1 MKDVQILRVFFLG
14 VMAIIGILSLQTYWV
29 VNNWNTNE
37 EEFNER
43 VHSALYRV
51 AQSIAKMND
60 ISLPARNLIKQR
72 SANYYIVNTETEID
86 PSALEFY
93 LQKELERQ
101 QLRIDFEYAVFDCSN
116 RQMVYGNY
124 CTYGNQDNAPSVQD
138 RSNLPSD
145 QDFTYY
151 FGVRFPNRSNFL
163 FGKMQI
169 ALILTGIL
177 FVTVL
182 FFAYSLWVIFR
193 QKRFSEMQKDFIN
206 NMTHEFKTPLS
217 TIQIAADVFLKHAEV
232 QKDQRLLQY
241 AGIIKEQ
248 NTRLNHQVERV
259 LDIARFEKDN
269 FDLHLEWIDL
279 SDLILTVT
287 SSARLRVQ
295 ERGGMLG
302 LELDQAIEPVW
313 GDRFHLTN
321 LLHSLLDNAIKYSL
335 EAPKIM
341 VSLQALSPLSL
352 QLKIQDSGIGIPK
365 EYQAKIFE
373 KFYRIPTGNV
383 HNVKGFGLGLYY
395 VQRICLAH
403 GWKIRLQSDA
413 GQGTCMAI
421 VIPRTHP
428 KNTPAYESAPVVR

>member
-29 VNNWNTNE
+29 VNTWNINE
-37 EEFNER
+37 EEFNQQ
-43 VHSALYRV
+43 VHRALYGV
-51 AQSIAKMND
+51 AQSIATMND

-86 PSALEFY
+86 PVALQFY

-124 CTYGNQDNAPSVQD
+124 CAYGHDCKTSSVVQQ
-138 RSNLPSD
+138 NLPFD
-145 QDFTYY
+145 HEFTYY
-151 FGVRFPNRSNFL
+151 FGVRFPTRSNFL

-169 ALILTGIL
+169 ALIMTGIL
-177 FVTVL
+177 FITVL
-182 FFAYSLWVIFR
+182 FFSYSMWVIFR

-217 TIQIAADVFLKHAEV
+217 TIQIAADVFLKHEEV
-232 QKDQRLLQY
+232 QKDQRLVQY

-248 NTRLNHQVERV
+248 NSRLNQQVERV

-269 FDLHLEWIDL
+269 FDLHEEWLDL
-279 SDLILTVT
+279 PDLMQTVCA
-287 SSARLRVQ
+287 SARIRVQ
-295 ERGGMLG
+295 ERGGTLTVNLDED
-302 LELDQAIEPVW
+302 LEPIWA
-313 GDRFHLTN
+313 DRFHLTN
-321 LLHSLLDNAIKYSL
+321 LLHSLLDNATKYSKEVPQIEL
-335 EAPKIM
+335 
-341 VSLQALSPLSL
+341 SLQSL
-352 QLKIQDSGIGIPK
+352 GAATMQLKIQDQGIGIAK

-373 KFYRIPTGNV
+373 KFYRVPTGNV

-395 VQRICLAH
+395 VQRICVAH

-413 GQGTCMAI
+413 GEGTCMAI
-421 VIPRTHP
+421 QIPRTHP
-428 KNTPAYESAPVVR
+428 KNTPVYESAPAVR

>member
-29 VNNWNTNE
+29 VNTWNNNE

-51 AQSIAKMND
+51 AQSIAKMGD

-86 PSALEFY
+86 PVALEFY

-116 RQMVYGNY
+116 GQMVYGDY
-124 CTYGNQDNAPSVQD
+124 CAYDNQDNLPSAQE
-138 RSNLPSD
+138 RSLPSD
-145 QDFTYY
+145 QEFTYY

-169 ALILTGIL
+169 ALTMTGIL

-232 QKDQRLLQY
+232 QKDQRLFQY

-248 NTRLNHQVERV
+248 NTRLNQQVERV

-269 FDLHLEWIDL
+269 FDLRQEWVDL
-279 SDLILTVT
+279 QDLILTVT
-287 SSARLRVQ
+287 SSVRLRIQ
-295 ERGGMLG
+295 ERGGTLKLNLAED
-302 LELDQAIEPVW
+302 LEPIWA
-313 GDRFHLTN
+313 DRFHLTN
-321 LLHSLLDNAIKYSL
+321 LLHSLLDNAIKYSKDAPNL
-335 EAPKIM
+335 ELD
-341 VSLQALSPLSL
+341 LQPSGTASV
-352 QLKIQDSGIGIPK
+352 QLKIQDQGIGIAK
-365 EYQAKIFE
+365 EYQTKVFE

-395 VQRICLAH
+395 VQRICFAH
-403 GWKIRLQSDA
+403 GWKIRLQSEA
-413 GQGTCMAI
+413 GRGTCFAI
-421 VIPRTHP
+421 LIPRSHP
-428 KNTPAYESAPVVR
+428 KNTLVYEGAPAVR

>member
-93 LQKELERQ
+93 LQTELERQ

-124 CTYGNQDNAPSVQD
+124 CTYGNQDNAPSIQD

-217 TIQIAADVFLKHAEV
+217 TIQIAADVFLKNEEI

-269 FDLHLEWIDL
+269 FDLHQEWIDM

-295 ERGGMLG
+295 ERGGMLE
-302 LELDQAIEPVW
+302 LELDQTIEPVW

>member
-124 CTYGNQDNAPSVQD
+124 CTYGNKDNAPSLQD

-232 QKDQRLLQY
+232 QKDQRLFQY

-295 ERGGMLG
+295 ERGGRLE
-302 LELDQAIEPVW
+302 LELDQTIEPVW

-335 EAPKIM
+335 EAPQIT

-428 KNTPAYESAPVVR
+428 KNTPAHESTPVVR

>member
-93 LQKELERQ
+93 LQTELERQ

-182 FFAYSLWVIFR
+182 FFAYSLWIIFR

-217 TIQIAADVFLKHAEV
+217 TIQIAADVFLKHTEV

-269 FDLHLEWIDL
+269 FDLHLEWIDM

-295 ERGGMLG
+295 ERGGKLE
-302 LELDQAIEPVW
+302 LELDQTIEPVW

-341 VSLQALSPLSL
+341 VSLEALSPLSL

-428 KNTPAYESAPVVR
+428 KNTPAHESTPVVR

>member
-43 VHSALYRV
+43 VHSALYWV

-232 QKDQRLLQY
+232 QKDQRLFQY

-295 ERGGMLG
+295 ERGGMLE

-428 KNTPAYESAPVVR
+428 KNTPAHESTPVVR

>member
-232 QKDQRLLQY
+232 QKDQRLFQY

-269 FDLHLEWIDL
+269 FDLHLEWIDM

-295 ERGGMLG
+295 ERGGRLE
-302 LELDQAIEPVW
+302 LELDQTIEPVW

-335 EAPKIM
+335 EAPQIT

-428 KNTPAYESAPVVR
+428 KNTPAHESTPVVR

>member
-86 PSALEFY
+86 PAALEFY
-93 LQKELERQ
+93 LQTELERQ

-232 QKDQRLLQY
+232 QKDQRLFQY

-269 FDLHLEWIDL
+269 FDLHLEWIDM

-295 ERGGMLG
+295 ERGGLLE
-302 LELDQAIEPVW
+302 LELDQTIEPVW

-428 KNTPAYESAPVVR
+428 KNTPAHESTPVVR

>member
-232 QKDQRLLQY
+232 QKDQRLFQY

-269 FDLHLEWIDL
+269 FDLHLEWIDM

-295 ERGGMLG
+295 ERGGRLE
-302 LELDQAIEPVW
+302 LELDQTIEPVW

-352 QLKIQDSGIGIPK
+352 QLKIQDSGIGIAK

-428 KNTPAYESAPVVR
+428 KNTPAHESTPVVR

>member
-232 QKDQRLLQY
+232 QKDQRLFQY

-269 FDLHLEWIDL
+269 FDLHLEWIDM

-295 ERGGMLG
+295 ERGGLLE
-302 LELDQAIEPVW
+302 LELDQTIEPVW

-335 EAPKIM
+335 EAPQIT

-428 KNTPAYESAPVVR
+428 KNTPAHESTPVVR

>member
-217 TIQIAADVFLKHAEV
+217 TIQIAADVFLKHTEV

-295 ERGGMLG
+295 ERGGMLE

-335 EAPKIM
+335 DAPKIM

-352 QLKIQDSGIGIPK
+352 QLKIQDAGIGIPK

>member
-217 TIQIAADVFLKHAEV
+217 TIQIAADVFLKHTEV

-295 ERGGMLG
+295 ERGGMLE

-335 EAPKIM
+335 DAPKIM

-352 QLKIQDSGIGIPK
+352 QLKIQDAGIGISK

>member
-93 LQKELERQ
+93 LQTELERQ

-145 QDFTYY
+145 QEFTYY

-269 FDLHLEWIDL
+269 FDLHLEWIDM

-295 ERGGMLG
+295 ERGGMLE
-302 LELDQAIEPVW
+302 LELDQTIEPVW

-341 VSLQALSPLSL
+341 VSLEALSPLSL

-428 KNTPAYESAPVVR
+428 KNTPAHESTPVVR

>member
-182 FFAYSLWVIFR
+182 FFAYSLWIIFR

-217 TIQIAADVFLKHAEV
+217 TIQIAADVFLKHTEV

-295 ERGGMLG
+295 ERGGMLE

-352 QLKIQDSGIGIPK
+352 QLKIQDAGIGIPK

-413 GQGTCMAI
+413 SQGTCMAI
-421 VIPRTHP
+421 VIPRSHP

>member
-232 QKDQRLLQY
+232 QKDQRLFQY

-295 ERGGMLG
+295 ERGGRLE
-302 LELDQAIEPVW
+302 LELDQTIEPVW

-335 EAPKIM
+335 EAPQIT

-428 KNTPAYESAPVVR
+428 KNTPAHESTPVVR

>member
-29 VNNWNTNE
+29 VNTWNINE
-37 EEFNER
+37 EEFNEQ
-43 VHSALYRV
+43 VHRALYRV
-51 AQSIAKMND
+51 AQSIATMND

-86 PSALEFY
+86 PVALQFY
-93 LQKELERQ
+93 LQKELEQQ

-124 CTYGNQDNAPSVQD
+124 CAYGHDCKSSSVVQK
-138 RSNLPSD
+138 NLPFD
-145 QDFTYY
+145 HEFTYY
-151 FGVRFPNRSNFL
+151 FGVRFPTRNNFL

-169 ALILTGIL
+169 ALIMTGIL
-177 FVTVL
+177 FITVL

-217 TIQIAADVFLKHAEV
+217 TIQIAADVFLKHEEV
-232 QKDQRLLQY
+232 QKDQRLVQY

-248 NTRLNHQVERV
+248 NSRLNQQVERV

-269 FDLHLEWIDL
+269 FDLHQEWLDL
-279 SDLILTVT
+279 PDLIQTVCG
-287 SSARLRVQ
+287 SVRLRVQ
-295 ERGGMLG
+295 ERGGTLN
-302 LELDQAIEPVW
+302 LNLDQNLEPIW
-313 GDRFHLTN
+313 ADRFHLTN
-321 LLHSLLDNAIKYSL
+321 LLHSLLDNAIKYSK
-335 EAPKIM
+335 EAPQIELALQ
-341 VSLQALSPLSL
+341 SLGASTM
-352 QLKIQDSGIGIPK
+352 QLKIQDRGIGIAK

-373 KFYRIPTGNV
+373 KFYRVPTGNV

-403 GWKIRLQSDA
+403 GWKIRLHSDT
-413 GQGTCMAI
+413 GEGTCMAI
-421 VIPRTHP
+421 QIPRTHP
-428 KNTPAYESAPVVR
+428 KNTPVYESAPAVR

>member
-124 CTYGNQDNAPSVQD
+124 CTYGNQDNAPSIQD

-182 FFAYSLWVIFR
+182 FFAYSLWIIFR

-217 TIQIAADVFLKHAEV
+217 TIQIAADVFLKHTEV

-295 ERGGMLG
+295 ERGGMLE

-403 GWKIRLQSDA
+403 GWKIRLQSDS